1 MSHLNLSTA
10 MTNLEVFRG
19 LEVTFSYFISWNVFE
34 YWKILGINNK
44 DIRARPNYAVQSS
57 SPAVAHGHRP
67 NAFTMRAQT
76 CLKPTALLGPKL
88 PQSSR
93 FCAALV
99 RPCALTYSAAL
110 PEQHSINEASHLFL
124 PCEAKFSPHLA
135 LRLCYAPLLTAAP
148 LRRAAADKRLL
159 ERPKVIAASSCP
171 DAERP
176 PTKTSP

>member
-44 DIRARPNYAVQSS
+44 DIRARPNYAVRSS
-57 SPAVAHGHRP
+57 SSAVAHGHRP
-67 NAFTMRAQT
+67 NAFTMHAQT

-99 RPCALTYSAAL
+99 RPCALTSQVLAPLGSTPLLCA
-110 PEQHSINEASHLFL
+110 
-124 PCEAKFSPHLA
+124 SPH
-135 LRLCYAPLLTAAP
+135 RCSAPP
-148 LRRAAADKRLL
+148 CRRRQ
-159 ERPKVIAASSCP
+159 ASPRAS
-171 DAERP
+171 
-176 PTKTSP
+176 